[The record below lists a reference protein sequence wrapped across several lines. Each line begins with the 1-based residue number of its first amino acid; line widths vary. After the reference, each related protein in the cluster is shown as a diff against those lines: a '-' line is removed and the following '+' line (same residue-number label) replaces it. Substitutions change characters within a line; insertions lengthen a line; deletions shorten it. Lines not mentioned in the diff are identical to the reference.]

1 MSDKD
6 MEEMKNTELSEKKV
20 SKSKANKEKEPSFEE
35 ALTRLQ
41 EIANLL
47 ENSNPPLD
55 TALTLYEEK
64 FGREKALELVGDM
77 TFKEYPTTDE
87 YLINLRDNYPGTE
100 TDIFK
105 MIDDRLNNK

>member
-1 MSDKD
+1 

-55 TALTLYEEK
+55 TALTLYEESASLVK
-64 FGREKALELVGDM
+64 LCSSLLEEATQKITVLEK
-77 TFKEYPTTDE
+77 
-87 YLINLRDNYPGTE
+87 DN
-100 TDIFK
+100 
-105 MIDDRLNNK
+105 